1 MIKKI
6 ISKSEIKRKIK
17 EIAKEIESD
26 FAGKEII
33 MVGILK
39 GSFIFLSDLIREIS
53 LPVECDFVKVS
64 SYKGKEKGKLKIEF
78 LNSLSLKGKN
88 VIIVED
94 IVDTGGTLN
103 EIIKR
108 IKKEKAA
115 VVKTCAL
122 IVKKKKRKCKL
133 KIDYSCFKI
142 PDKFVVGYGLDFEE
156 KYRNLDY
163 IGYIK

>member
-53 LPVECDFVKVS
+53 LPVECDFIKVS

-103 EIIKR
+103 EIVKR

-122 IVKKKKRKCKL
+122 IVKKEKIKCKL
-133 KIDYSCFKI
+133 KIDYSGFKI

-156 KYRNLDY
+156 KYRNLNY

>member
-6 ISKSEIKRKIK
+6 ISKSEIKRRTK
-17 EIAKEIESD
+17 EIAEKIEKD
-26 FAGKEII
+26 FAGKEIT
-33 MVGILK
+33 MLGILK

-53 LPVECDFVKVS
+53 LPVECDFIKLS
-64 SYKGKEKGKLKIEF
+64 SYKSKEKGKLKIEF

-94 IVDTGGTLN
+94 IVDTGCTLK
-103 EIIKR
+103 EIIKK
-108 IKKEKAA
+108 IEKEKVA
-115 VVKTCAL
+115 VVKTCVL
-122 IVKKKKRKCKL
+122 IIKKKKRKCKL
-133 KIDYSCFKI
+133 KIDYSGFKI
-142 PDKFVVGYGLDFEE
+142 SDKFVVGYGLDFDE

>member
-17 EIAKEIESD
+17 EIARKIEKD
-26 FAGKEII
+26 FDGKEII
-33 MVGILK
+33 MLGLLK
-39 GSFIFLSDLIREIS
+39 GSFIFLADLIREIS
-53 LPVECDFVKVS
+53 FPIKCDFIKLS

-94 IVDTGGTLN
+94 IVDTGNTLE

-108 IKKEKAA
+108 IEKEKAA
-115 VVKTCAL
+115 VIKICAL

-133 KIDYSCFKI
+133 KIDYCGFKI
-142 PDKFVVGYGLDFEE
+142 PDEFVVGYGLDFNE
-156 KYRNLDY
+156 KYRNLNY